1 MVMAADQSLTFL
13 NKWQSQ
19 QGMCHIVETL
29 SRLGPPKVTEETQP
43 DLTTALQVAY
53 LGEFRSIVLNQFYS
67 SEN

>member
-43 DLTTALQVAY
+43 DLTTALQVACAY
-53 LGEFRSIVLNQFYS
+53 LRKFRLIVLNQF
-67 SEN
+67 